1 MRQRL
6 LSAIFL
12 VPLGIAAIYYGSW
25 FYFILI
31 TLLVT
36 LAAKE
41 YVDMFQA
48 GGHHP
53 NGLIV
58 AGGTL
63 AIIVHQAFPL
73 FENTLLPR
81 DSAWLISSLA
91 LASMTFHLVQYERG
105 KDNAALDFSITI
117 SGFIYFGMLG
127 SFLILLRQ
135 LPEGLWWVMLALPA
149 IWFAD
154 SGAYFYG
161 RVYGRRKLS
170 PRLSPKKTWEGY
182 IAGIITAIIGTTLFA
197 FLWRLPAGP
206 ETAITPLAGAL
217 LGLVIS
223 IVAPLGDLGESMIK
237 RQFGI
242 KDSSHL
248 IPGHGGAF
256 DRIDSWLWA
265 GVIGYYMIV
274 WFFL

>member
-6 LSAIFL
+6 ISALFL

-25 FYFILI
+25 YYFILMVV
-31 TLLVT
+31 LVT

-41 YVDMFQA
+41 YADLFRA
-48 GGHHP
+48 GGHQP
-53 NGLIV
+53 NVVLV

-63 AIIVHQAFPL
+63 AIVINQSFDL
-73 FENTLLPR
+73 FGDVSWSR
-81 DSAWLISSLA
+81 DPSWLISSL
-91 LASMTFHLVQYERG
+91 LLVSMIFHLFQYERG
-105 KDNAALDFSITI
+105 RDNAATDFAITV
-117 SGFIYFGMLG
+117 SGFVYFGLLG
-127 SFLILLRQ
+127 AYLVLLRQ

-161 RVYGRRKLS
+161 RVYGRRKFS

-182 IAGIITAIIGTTLFA
+182 IAGIVTSIIGTTLFA
-197 FLWRLPAGP
+197 ILWRIPAGQ
-206 ETAITPLAGAL
+206 ETAITPFAGAL

-237 RQFGI
+237 RQFGV

-265 GVIGYYMIV
+265 GMIGYYIIV
-274 WFFL
+274 WFLI

>member
-6 LSAIFL
+6 LSALFL
-12 VPLGIAAIYYGSW
+12 IPLGIAAIYYGGW
-25 FYFILI
+25 YYFILMAV
-31 TLLVT
+31 LVT

-41 YVDMFQA
+41 YADLFRT
-48 GGHHP
+48 GGHQP
-53 NGLIV
+53 NGVLV
-58 AGGTL
+58 VGGTL
-63 AIIVHQAFPL
+63 AIVINQAFDL
-73 FENTLLPR
+73 FGDAPWSR
-81 DSAWLISSLA
+81 DSSWLISSL
-91 LASMTFHLVQYERG
+91 LLISMTFHLFQYERG
-105 KDNAALDFSITI
+105 RDHAATDFAITI
-117 SGFIYFGMLG
+117 SGFVYFGLLG
-127 SFLILLRQ
+127 AYLVLLRQ
-135 LPEGLWWVMLALPA
+135 LPDGLWWVMLALPA

-161 RVYGRRKLS
+161 RVYGRRKFS

-182 IAGIITAIIGTTLFA
+182 IAGIVTSMIGTTLFA
-197 FLWRLPAGP
+197 LLWRIPAGP
-206 ETAITPLAGAL
+206 ETAITPFAGAL

-237 RQFGI
+237 RQFGV

-265 GVIGYYMIV
+265 GMIGYNIIV
-274 WFFL
+274 WFLI